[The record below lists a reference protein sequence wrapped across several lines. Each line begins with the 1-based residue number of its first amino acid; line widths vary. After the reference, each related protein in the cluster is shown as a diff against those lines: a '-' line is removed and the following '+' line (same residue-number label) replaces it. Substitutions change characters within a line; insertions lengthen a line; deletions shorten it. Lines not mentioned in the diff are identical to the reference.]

1 MPKPVLKYIKDLK
14 SHYIYKNQYEVPGI
28 VFLFYNKTAVNFIS
42 PVLYDF
48 TSQESQQQ
56 DRTELQFDTFF
67 RFTAS
72 GQRILIQGI
81 PGSGKTTLAI
91 RLIKDWTSKIKNSKI
106 AKCPILLRIPMEEF
120 HPERQDISLLDILSI
135 NGTIKHLEKEV
146 VDYLSELENA
156 TNLCIIFDGLDLY
169 PPAYKDDNNYIYRII
184 TGKELPSATVIV
196 LSRPEAYKNFFKI
209 SGTSGFRAYD
219 LIGFN
224 SNAITEY
231 VNENIRDH
239 TLAERFLDYLERLP
253 DIKKLCTSP
262 LHLTVFLVSIEHHKT
277 NFPVTLADAYT
288 RALSC
293 ALEQEMMRRNSSE
306 EGCYNITLSNFYSIR
321 ECNQDLAD
329 AITNIS
335 RLAFNNL
342 AIIDIDAAKNFKH
355 KSLRTQFSAKELS
368 LYLPSGDSFG
378 LLPPSYYG
386 HERPVHQKFSFP
398 HFIFQEFWAAFYTF
412 RENDVYGIGQR
423 TSFNSR
429 YLYFAC
435 QMYSSNSTLVRQV
448 FVTLLKYRGWT
459 GRLKYLA
466 RCSIE
471 SGHEDL
477 LVEIYSQLFGTVLDF
492 QRHYIISLTYL
503 QNQDFELLV
512 PIIHTTIT
520 HLFITEDSPSLELL
534 TKNIPN
540 PFPNL
545 TSVVITLSVV
555 TAMRVKYINEFADNF
570 KVISSWRKNLAEIT
584 LQLPVDALLIDSKFL
599 NFSAF
604 ASLNVESK
612 VTLFLGGSIIGE
624 VTDDLN
630 LYKHCSLGAHVN
642 LNPKSLITSIETVSN
657 FFKMSLNRQIDVIS
671 LSTPLLLLD
680 CQYLLSVFEAISDSS
695 FNNAVQKFQLQDRC
709 TGSFTEFHNNTI
721 ILKLCGKVKN
731 ACRILFFGK
740 NSTGS
745 SFVLFDRQNCANA
758 PLHTL

>member
-196 LSRPEAYKNFFKI
+196 LSRPEAYENFFKI
-209 SGTSGFRAYD
+209 SGTSGFRAYN

-239 TLAERFLDYLERLP
+239 TLAERFLNYLERQP
-253 DIKKLCTSP
+253 GIKKLCALP
-262 LHLTVFLVSIEHHKT
+262 LHLTVFLVTVEHHKT
-277 NFPVTLADAYT
+277 SFPLTLVDAYT
-288 RALSC
+288 RSLSC
-293 ALEQEMMRRNSSE
+293 VLEWEMMRRNSSNVK
-306 EGCYNITLSNFYSIR
+306 GCYKITLSNFYSIR

-329 AITNIS
+329 VITNIS

-342 AIIDIDAAKNFKH
+342 ALFGIDAARNIKQN
-355 KSLRTQFSAKELS
+355 SVRTQFSAEELS
-368 LYLPSGDSFG
+368 KYLPSGDSFG

-386 HERPVHQKFSFP
+386 HDRPVQKFSFP
-398 HFIFQEFWAAFYTF
+398 HFIIQEFWAAFYTF
-412 RENDVYGIGQR
+412 RENDVYGIKQR
-423 TSFNSR
+423 TFLNSR
-429 YLYFAC
+429 YLYFSC
-435 QMYSSNSTLVRQV
+435 HMYSSNSTLLRQV
-448 FVTLLKYRGWT
+448 FVTLLEYPSWPGQ
-459 GRLKYLA
+459 LNYLA
-466 RCSIE
+466 RCSLE

-477 LVEIYSQLFGTVLDF
+477 LVKTYSQLFGTILDF
-492 QRHYIISLTYL
+492 QRHYIMYTLDYQQQEFKL
-503 QNQDFELLV
+503 FV
-512 PIIHTTIT
+512 PIIHTIIT
-520 HLFITEDSPSLELL
+520 LLYITQDSPSLKLL
-534 TKNIPN
+534 TKNISN

-545 TSVVITLSVV
+545 TSVVITLPNV
-555 TAMRVKYINEFADNF
+555 TAMRAKYINNFADNF
-570 KVISSWRKNLAEIT
+570 QVISSWRKNLTE
-584 LQLPVDALLIDSKFL
+584 LLLRLRVDVLPIDSEFL
-599 NFSAF
+599 NFSEF
-604 ASLNVESK
+604 ASLKVEVTR
-612 VTLFLGGSIIGE
+612 VTLLFWGSVIGE

-630 LYKHCSLGAHVN
+630 LYKNCPLGPHVN
-642 LNPKSLITSIETVSN
+642 LNPKSLITSIEKVSN
-657 FFKMSLNRQIDVIS
+657 FFKMRLNRQIDVIS
-671 LSTPLLLLD
+671 LCYTTATARLPI
-680 CQYLLSVFEAISDSS
+680 SVVGI
-695 FNNAVQKFQLQDRC
+695 
-709 TGSFTEFHNNTI
+709 
-721 ILKLCGKVKN
+721 
-731 ACRILFFGK
+731 
-740 NSTGS
+740 
-745 SFVLFDRQNCANA
+745 
-758 PLHTL
+758 